1 MVGHKHHHKS
11 PPRIGLPMTKLKTH
25 YDAVVVGSGYGASI
39 AASRLARAGKRVCIL
54 ERGEERW
61 PGEYP
66 EDTLKAASEVQ
77 FNGEH
82 GQEGRRTGLY
92 EIHKNKDQWAFVAC
106 GLGGTSL
113 LNANTALKPE
123 PRIWNDPVWPKEI
136 REDQALLDQSFKHA
150 CDMLEP
156 TPYPE
161 DWPTLPKLATLE
173 AQAKGAGVHDK
184 FVRPPITV
192 HFKDSLNPAG
202 VYQKASTLTGNDTTG
217 INDWS
222 KNTTLMNYIPDAWNH
237 GAEIFTCCNVVRI
250 EHTKKKPKQK
260 APYVVYF
267 EWQEQ
272 TREGFLH
279 EHGAPTAPLFV
290 TADIVVLG
298 AGALGS
304 TEILLR
310 SNRSGL
316 PTSNQ
321 LGKHFS
327 GNGDFLAFSYNGD
340 TLVNGV
346 SMGDEDPKKFE
357 HGVGPVITGLI
368 DYRDTENVMD
378 GYVVE
383 EGAIPSQAALLLR
396 TIYQVMSEKS
406 SRSIKTNQ
414 DQSLQEKVERNAR
427 ELASYVA
434 GVYRGAMA
442 NTQTFLVMSHD
453 DARGELQLKDD
464 RIRIHWP
471 GVGSSRNFTRLDGH
485 LEKLAEAVR
494 GTYVRDPLTAA
505 TDEAVVTV
513 HPIGGCS
520 MGRTGAEGAI
530 NHKGQVFT
538 GQGEEVYEGLY
549 VMDGAVMPMSLGVNP
564 FLTIS
569 ALAERA
575 CALLARDR
583 GWTIK
588 YEPTLTPIDFKTPQF
603 PIAYDAQAAHPDA
616 QALAESLKKT
626 SLQDVADED
635 GELRGLL
642 VSEPFPGEEKYDSS
656 SSSESD
662 SEAKPSRTLPNVF
675 STWGKGADKKK
686 ARQEKREQRKNA
698 GVSFTELLRGHLST
712 VILTED
718 FDTADNQARSAGSTM
733 NVVLTLST
741 GPVEEFLKRTDHHAR
756 IVGTVSCRALSDEP
770 MMIES
775 GVFTIF
781 TGTEDDPADECAILY
796 KMGLLCAS
804 GERYRFEGRK
814 PISTGHV
821 IEGWIKPSKVL
832 VTVYK
837 IENGVDTVF
846 GRGKLGE
853 HDEDF
858 FTQVTSVR
866 GDSTSL
872 SANIKAIKEF
882 GVSTIGATVKTYL
895 PFLNELQYSEDT
907 HTRKTFK
914 RQRPTAQVFDV
925 VSSDGFNTRLT
936 RYPGKK
942 GPVLLLHGAS
952 VSSEI
957 FATTLIPHN
966 LCDYLL
972 AHDYD
977 VWMSDWRMSILVSDS
992 HKQSPVYG
1000 GARDHAAA
1008 IKIIQRETGVETV
1021 QVVAHCVGSVTLW
1034 AGMLNGEVE
1043 GVGSLVSSQ
1052 VATRPLVTTANK
1064 IKQNLQ
1070 LVPLFDNVLG
1080 QDEFNC
1086 VTHSSSSSTSS
1097 ENESPVDDKASTTSS
1112 TTKAKKSLL
1121 DQAVDNALRFM
1132 PMPLHE
1138 YCNNAVCHR
1147 ASFCFGLLWEHDKL
1161 SKNLHDNLDEILG
1174 SINLESLKGL
1184 VHDWCKKQTLTNT
1197 EGQDLVTPENLKRA
1211 FEKVPVLLI
1220 HGSKNQV
1227 FVPEATL
1234 KTVEQLRENNLP
1246 GTAMTFDYKSMYRR
1260 EVIPGYGHLDC
1271 ILGDKAY
1278 KDVYPFILQHL
1289 EENLATT
1296 GYRTRREE

>member
-1 MVGHKHHHKS
+1 MVGHKHKAH
-11 PPRIGLPMTKLKTH
+11 PPRIGLPLTKLKTH
-25 YDAVVVGSGYGASI
+25 YDVVVVGSGYGASI
-39 AASRLARAGKRVCIL
+39 AASRLSRAGKRVCIL

-82 GQEGRRTGLY
+82 GQEGKRTGLY

-123 PRIWNDPVWPKEI
+123 PRLWSEEAWPKEI
-136 REDQALLDQSFKHA
+136 LQDKELLDQSFQRA
-150 CDMLEP
+150 TDMLQP

-161 DWPTLPKLATLE
+161 DWPTLPKLSTLE
-173 AQAKGAGVHDK
+173 AQAKGAGAHER

-192 HFKDSLNPAG
+192 HFKDALNPAG

-237 GAEIFTCCNVVRI
+237 GAEIFTACNVLRVERSS
-250 EHTKKKPKQK
+250 KNSKQT
-260 APYVVYF
+260 APYIVYF
-267 EWQEQ
+267 EWQDQ
-272 TREGFLH
+272 SRGDFLH
-279 EHGAPTAPLFV
+279 EQGPSSLASMFV

-310 SNRSGL
+310 SSKSGL
-316 PTSNQ
+316 KTSDQ

-327 GNGDFLAFSYNGD
+327 GNGDFLAFSYNGE

-357 HGVGPVITGLI
+357 HKVGPVITGLI
-368 DYRDTENVMD
+368 DYRNTENVLD

-396 TIYQVMSEKS
+396 TIYQVMSERS
-406 SRSIKTNQ
+406 SRSIKTAQ
-414 DQSLQEKVERNAR
+414 DLTLQEKIGRNAR
-427 ELASYVA
+427 ELASYVT

-453 DARGELQLKDD
+453 DARGELILQDD
-464 RIRIHWP
+464 RVRIHWP
-471 GVGSSRNFTRLDGH
+471 NVGSGRNFSRLDTL
-485 LEKLAEAVR
+485 LEPLAAAVR

-513 HPIGGCS
+513 HPIGGCG
-520 MGRTGAEGAI
+520 MGRDGSSGVI

-575 CALLARDR
+575 CTLLARDR

-588 YEPTLTPIDFKTPQF
+588 YDPTLVPIDFKRPQF
-603 PIAYDAQAAHPDA
+603 PIPYDEQKANPEAY
-616 QALAESLKKT
+616 ALAQSLRKT
-626 SLQDVADED
+626 SLQDVADRDAEV
-635 GELRGLL
+635 RGL
-642 VSEPFPGEEKYDSS
+642 VVAQPFPDDSDSS
-656 SSSESD
+656 SSDSED
-662 SEAKPSRTLPNVF
+662 EMEAKPKRTLPKVF
-675 STWGKGADKKK
+675 SWGKGDKAEKDEKAEMKKK
-686 ARQEKREQRKNA
+686 A
-698 GVSFTELLRGHLST
+698 GVTLTEVLKGHLST

-718 FDTADNQARSAGSTM
+718 FDTADNQARSADSTM
-733 NVVLTLST
+733 KVVLTLAT
-741 GPVEEFLKRTDHHAR
+741 GPIEEFLKKTDHRAR
-756 IVGTVSCRALSDEP
+756 IAGTVSCRALSDQP

-775 GVFTIF
+775 GVFTVF

-796 KMGLLCAS
+796 KMGLLCTS

-821 IEGWIKPSKVL
+821 LEGWIKPSRIL
-832 VTVYK
+832 VSVYK
-837 IENGVDTVF
+837 VENGVETIF

-853 HDEDF
+853 HDGDF
-858 FTQVTSVR
+858 FSQIANVR
-866 GDSTSL
+866 GDTTSVSANLKAITEFSVSSL
-872 SANIKAIKEF
+872 S
-882 GVSTIGATVKTYL
+882 ATVKTYL
-895 PFLNELQYSEDT
+895 PFLNELKYPEDSPK
-907 HTRKTFK
+907 HKTFA
-914 RQRPTAQVFDV
+914 RQRPTPEVFDV
-925 VSSDGFNTRLT
+925 LSSDGFKTRLT
-936 RYPGKK
+936 RYRGKK

-957 FATTLIPHN
+957 FATNLIPHN

-972 AHDYD
+972 ANDYD
-977 VWMSDWRMSILVSDS
+977 VWLSDWRMSILVEDS
-992 HKQSPVYG
+992 HRQSPIYG

-1008 IKIIQRETGVETV
+1008 IKIVLKETGVKNI

-1052 VATRPLVTTANK
+1052 VATHPLITIANK

-1070 LVPLFDNVLG
+1070 LVPLFEKVLR
-1080 QDEFNC
+1080 QDEFDC
-1086 VTHSSSSSTSS
+1086 VTHSPSTSEHEDQEQQQKS
-1097 ENESPVDDKASTTSS
+1097 EQPVAIAGGKSTPPKVT
-1112 TTKAKKSLL
+1112 LL
-1121 DQAVDNALRFM
+1121 DRAIDNALRFL
-1132 PMPLHE
+1132 PMPLDE

-1174 SINLESLKGL
+1174 SINIESLKGL
-1184 VHDWCKKQTLTNT
+1184 VDGWAKKQTLMDV
-1197 EGQDLVTPENLKRA
+1197 EGNNLVLPENIKRA

-1220 HGSKNQV
+1220 HGAKNQV
-1227 FVPEATL
+1227 FIPEATL
-1234 KTVEQLRENNLP
+1234 KTVEALRNTNLP
-1246 GTAMTFDYKSMYRR
+1246 LTGQALDSQGMYRR

-1271 ILGDKAY
+1271 IVGDRAY
-1278 KDVYPFILQHL
+1278 KDVYPFILDHL
-1289 EENLATT
+1289 ERNLAST
-1296 GYRTRREE
+1296 GYEAAREE

>member
-11 PPRIGLPMTKLKTH
+11 PPRIGSSMTKLKPH
-25 YDAVVVGSGYGASI
+25 YDVVVVGSGYGASI
-39 AASRLARAGKRVCIL
+39 AASRLSRAGKRVCIL

-66 EDTLKAASEVQ
+66 EDTVKAASEVQ

-82 GQEGRRTGLY
+82 GQEGKRTGLY

-113 LNANTALKPE
+113 LNANTALKPD
-123 PRIWNDPVWPKEI
+123 PRIWNDP
-136 REDQALLDQSFKHA
+136 
-150 CDMLEP
+150 P

-161 DWPTLPKLATLE
+161 DWLVLPKLATLE

-184 FVRPPITV
+184 FVRTPITV
-192 HFKDSLNPAG
+192 HFKDALNPAG

-237 GAEIFTCCNVVRI
+237 GAEIFTCCNVVRVDRSD
-250 EHTKKKPKQK
+250 KDPKQP

-279 EHGAPTAPLFV
+279 DHGTPSTPLFV

-304 TEILLR
+304 SEILLR
-310 SNRSGL
+310 SNKSGL
-316 PTSNQ
+316 ALSTQ
-321 LGKHFS
+321 VGKHFS
-327 GNGDFLAFSYNGD
+327 GNGDFLAFSYNGE

-346 SMGDEDPKKFE
+346 SMGDENPKDFD

-383 EGAIPSQAALLLR
+383 EGAIPAQAALLLR
-396 TIYQVMSEKS
+396 SIYQFMSEKS
-406 SRSIKTNQ
+406 SKSIKTNQ
-414 DQSLQEKVERNAR
+414 DQTLQEKVERNAR
-427 ELASYVA
+427 ELASYVG

-453 DARGELQLKDD
+453 DARGEIQLQGD
-464 RIRIHWP
+464 RVRIHWP
-471 GVGSSRNFTRLDGH
+471 GVGSSRNFSRLDTL
-485 LEKLAEAVR
+485 LEPLAEAVR
-494 GTYVRDPLTAA
+494 GTYVRNPLTPA
-505 TDEAVVTV
+505 TDDAVVTV
-513 HPIGGCS
+513 HPIGGCG
-520 MGRTGAEGAI
+520 MGRTGADGVI

-538 GQGEEVYEGLY
+538 GQGGEVYEGLY

-583 GWTIK
+583 GWAIK
-588 YEPTLTPIDFKTPQF
+588 YEPTLTPIDFRTPQF
-603 PIAYDAQAAHPDA
+603 PIAYDAREADPEAM
-616 QALAESLKKT
+616 ALAESLKKA
-626 SLQDVADED
+626 SLQEVADKEA
-635 GELRGLL
+635 EVHGLI
-642 VSEPFPGEEKYDSS
+642 VSSPFPGEGPHDNDSS
-656 SSSESD
+656 SSSESE
-662 SEAKPSRTLPNVF
+662 SEESTTAKPTRTLPNINVF
-675 STWGKGADKKK
+675 SGWGKADKKK
-686 ARQEKREQRKNA
+686 ARQERREQRKKA
-698 GVSFTELLRGHLST
+698 GVSYTELLKGHLST
-712 VILTED
+712 VILAED

-733 NVVLTLST
+733 TVVLTLST
-741 GPVEEFLKRTDHHAR
+741 GPVDEFLKRTDHRAR
-756 IVGTVSCRALSDEP
+756 VVGTVSCRALSDEP

-781 TGTEDDPADECAILY
+781 TGSEDDPADECAILY
-796 KMGLLCAS
+796 KMGLRCAS
-804 GERYRFEGRK
+804 GDRYRFEGRK
-814 PISTGHV
+814 PIATGNV
-821 IEGWIKPSKVL
+821 IESWIKPSKIL

-837 IENGVDTVF
+837 VENGVERVF

-858 FTQVTSVR
+858 VTQVTSVR

-872 SANIKAIKEF
+872 SANIKAVKEF
-882 GVSTIGATVKTYL
+882 EVSAIGAAVKTWL
-895 PFLNELQYSEDT
+895 PFLNDLQYPEDT
-907 HTRKTFK
+907 HTRKTFQ
-914 RQRPTAQVFDV
+914 RQRPTAQVFEV

-942 GPVLLLHGAS
+942 GPVLLLHGGS

-957 FATTLIPHN
+957 FATSLIPHN

-972 AHDYD
+972 KHGYD
-977 VWMSDWRMSILVSDS
+977 VWLSDWRMSILVEDS
-992 HKQSPVYG
+992 HKQGPIYG

-1008 IKIIQRETGVETV
+1008 IKIIKEQTGVDNV
-1021 QVVAHCVGSVTLW
+1021 QVVAHCIGSLTLW

-1052 VATRPLVTTANK
+1052 VATRPMITTANK

-1086 VTHSSSSSTSS
+1086 LTHSSSSSSASS
-1097 ENESPVDDKASTTSS
+1097 ETESPADDGASTASGKNS
-1112 TTKAKKSLL
+1112 NSNNNNNIKGKKSLL

-1132 PMPLHE
+1132 PMPPQEH
-1138 YCNNAVCHR
+1138 CNNAVCHR
-1147 ASFCFGLLWEHDKL
+1147 ASFCYGLLWEHDKL
-1161 SKNLHDNLDEILG
+1161 SKNFHDNVDEILG
-1174 SINLESLKGL
+1174 WVNLESLKGL
-1184 VHDWCKKQTLTNT
+1184 VHGWCKKQTLLDT
-1197 EGQDLVTPENLKRA
+1197 ENQDLVTPENLKRA
-1211 FEKVPVLLI
+1211 FANVPVLLI
-1220 HGSKNQV
+1220 HGAKNQV
-1227 FVPEATL
+1227 FIPDATE
-1234 KTVEQLRENNLP
+1234 KTVEQLRETNLP
-1246 GTAMTFDYKSMYRR
+1246 DTAMTFDYKSMYRR
-1260 EVIPGYGHLDC
+1260 ELIPGYGHLDC
-1271 ILGDKAY
+1271 IVGDRAY
-1278 KDVYPFILQHL
+1278 KDVYPFILEHL
-1289 EENLATT
+1289 EANLATT